1 MSSEISEVTAGQ
13 VNERFLEVP
22 TNSTYFADLAT
33 LNAAQSGAQNPFD
46 AVVREVVDLRAASG
60 DMSAFDSRYVSKS
73 TEDSVHIV
81 GAGEM
86 LVAFGSAV
94 YQRVVTYYGT
104 WALDAA
110 ATEALTFNTM
120 LPQHWATYHAD
131 IMTLN
136 TTAGSG
142 DIRWTFHRSIVANGA
157 TMSGLN
163 TSVTVAVGAQNAL
176 TYQRVLTGAS
186 NTSGSGIFC
195 YFERDA
201 AAPADTFASDIN
213 VVGVVFTRAS

>member
-1 MSSEISEVTAGQ
+1 MSDEKT
-13 VNERFLEVP
+13 
-22 TNSTYFADLAT
+22 TNLSSITGANLADNDL
-33 LNAAQSGAQNPFD
+33 
-46 AVVREVVDLRAASG
+46 VMVVDVSDTTMAATGTNKKVTLDEFAQDSTF
-60 DMSAFDSRYVSKS
+60 SSRYVSKS

-81 GAGEM
+81 GHGEM

-94 YQRVVTYYGT
+94 YQRIVTYYGS

-110 ATEALTFNTM
+110 STEALSFNTM
-120 LPQHWATYHAD
+120 LPQHWTTYHAD
-131 IMTLN
+131 IMTIN

-163 TSVTVAVGAQNAL
+163 TSVTVAVGAQNTL
-176 TYQRVLTGAS
+176 TYHRVLTGAS

-201 AAPADTFASDIN
+201 GQAADTFASDIN